1 MAKIVNCWNEWD
13 PLKRVVLGRPEGT
26 SIPAPEPAW
35 IHNLASAGMG
45 MGYSGP
51 FPEDMVEAAIRQEN
65 DFVKILE
72 KRGIIVDRVQVP
84 AAFQDGRA
92 IVTPEWA
99 QIGLHGVNNPRD
111 LFLPLGNEIM
121 EAPGSRRSRFFEYL
135 CMRDL
140 FEKWFRED
148 PDFRWTAAPRPRLSD
163 DSFVYNYY
171 WDYDENWSEEV
182 KKEKLLNWEFH
193 LTEKEPLWDA
203 ADACRAGR
211 DIFWQASAVTN
222 KAGMEWLRRY
232 LSDKGIRLHP
242 VLFDSSPGKRWRP
255 WHIDVT
261 LTLARPGLAIVCP
274 DKIMPPDIENLF
286 RKNDWE
292 IVEAARPVYDWNE
305 SRALCAD
312 RHGVHGPNWISMNTL
327 SLGPK
332 TICVMDKEE
341 PYMKQLDKLGLEV
354 VPLAYEKV
362 YPFGGMIHCS
372 TLDVFREGGLEDYFP
387 NQQE

>member
-13 PLKRVVLGRPEGT
+13 PLKRVVLGRPDGT

-51 FPEDMVEAAIRQEN
+51 FPEDMVDAAIEQEN
-65 DFVKILE
+65 GFVKILE
-72 KRGIIVDRVQVP
+72 KRGIIVDRVQAP
-84 AAFQDGRA
+84 AAFRDGRA

-121 EAPGSRRSRFFEYL
+121 EAPGSRRSRFIEYL

-140 FEKWFRED
+140 FEKWFKED
-148 PDFRWTAAPRPRLSD
+148 PDFRWTAAPRPRLND
-163 DSFVYNYY
+163 DSFVCNYY
-171 WDYDENWSEEV
+171 WDYEENWSEEV
-182 KKEKLLNWEFH
+182 KKDKLLNWEFH

-232 LSDKGIRLHP
+232 LSDKGMRLHP
-242 VLFDSSPGKRWRP
+242 ILFDSSPGKRWRP

-274 DKIMPPDIENLF
+274 DKKMPPHIESLF

-312 RHGVHGPNWISMNTL
+312 KHGVHGPNWISMNTL
-327 SLGPK
+327 SLSPK

-341 PYMKQLDKLGLEV
+341 AYMRQLDKLGLEV

-372 TLDVFREGGLEDYFP
+372 TLDVFREGDLEDYFP
-387 NQQE
+387 KQ

>member
-13 PLKRVVLGRPEGT
+13 PLKRVVLGRPDGT

-45 MGYSGP
+45 MGYYGP
-51 FPEDMVEAAIRQEN
+51 FPQDMVDAAIEQESG
-65 DFVKILE
+65 FVKILE

-84 AAFQDGRA
+84 AAFRDGRA

-140 FEKWFRED
+140 FEKWFQED
-148 PDFRWTAAPRPRLSD
+148 PDFRWTAAPRPRLND

-171 WDYDENWSEEV
+171 WDYEENWSEEV
-182 KKEKLLNWEFH
+182 KKDKLLNWEFH

-274 DKIMPPDIENLF
+274 DKKMPPAVEDLF
-286 RKNDWE
+286 RRNDWE

-312 RHGVHGPNWISMNTL
+312 KHGVRGPNWISMNTL

-332 TICVMDKEE
+332 TICVMDKEK
-341 PYMKQLDKLGLEV
+341 PYMEQLDRLGLEV

-372 TLDVFREGGLEDYFP
+372 TLDVYREGSLEDYFP
-387 NQQE
+387 KQ